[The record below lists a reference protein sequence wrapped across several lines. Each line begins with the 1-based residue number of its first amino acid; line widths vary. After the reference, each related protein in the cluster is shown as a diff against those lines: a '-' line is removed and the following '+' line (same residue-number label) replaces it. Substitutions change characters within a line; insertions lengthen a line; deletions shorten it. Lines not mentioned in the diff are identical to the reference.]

1 MTRAFTLQTRPP
13 PDPAQIAALLE
24 LRRRFGRDWKARL
37 LADWITAPDDP
48 RTPPEL
54 RALRRSHGPSW
65 LLDYAL
71 PDR

>member
-1 MTRAFTLQTRPP
+1 MTPNFVHQTRPP
-13 PDPAQIAALLE
+13 PDLAQVAALLE

-37 LADWITAPDDP
+37 LADWIIAPDDP
-48 RTPPEL
+48 GTSPEL